1 VTQFFVLFVAGIV
14 LFWMGWRTR
23 QKVQA
28 SMAWPYVP
36 GRVTASTLRESVTPG
51 DAEHSNTVSYF
62 PSIQYEYAVNAQTY
76 QSHRMAFQ
84 EKSYR
89 SRRKALEAMKAF
101 PPGQPVWVFFDPAK
115 PQDAVLE
122 RNAHGNNIA
131 LVIGA
136 LLLLASVVALV
147 KR

>member
-1 VTQFFVLFVAGIV
+1 
-14 LFWMGWRTR
+14 MGWRTR

-89 SRRKALEAMKAF
+89 SRRKALEALKAY
-101 PPGQPVWVFFDPAK
+101 PPGQPVWVFFDPAD
-115 PQDAVLE
+115 PRSAVLD
-122 RNAHGNNIA
+122 RQAHGNNIA
-131 LVIGA
+131 LILGP